1 MKISKS
7 YLGVH
12 MNNGVI
18 KPELLFGKVNAVTAN
33 SVSFEYINLQ
43 HQATYFLGKRYGKGE
58 VGEFILIES
67 QINLILGR
75 IVEIKKDDL
84 SKPNFDIAGKIQLLG
99 TIQMDSLY
107 VTAGIESYP
116 NINDLIYSAP
126 HELISQLPNKMN
138 KEKPNIELNIG
149 FIDIE
154 QGFDIAVIPEKLFGR
169 HLGILGSTGGGK
181 SYTTAKILEE
191 CRKFNSKIIILDPT
205 GEYKDFVGLD
215 IENVHLSEPINQ
227 ATNSY
232 AVSLPANCFQETD
245 FIALFEP
252 SGKVQGPKFR
262 DAIHSLRLVNLLMLK
277 NDQHLEN
284 IENGVFKKIG
294 KTEESWKESIKY
306 INGTELIEDPYTP
319 FDPTKLCK
327 QIKEECVW
335 PPNDSGIWNLDQN
348 SFSYCLAL
356 LSRING
362 ITKSKAFEFVFKS
375 EYLPTLVDKISN
387 FYQSN
392 KKILRIDLSA
402 VGFEFKAREIVANV
416 IGRHLLNQARSG
428 IFSNKPIVVFLDEAH
443 NFIGKSIGNEDT
455 IAQLDAFEL
464 IAKEGRKFGL
474 NICLATQRP
483 RDITEGVLSQLGTLI
498 VHRLTN
504 DRDREIIE
512 RACGEI
518 DKAASDFLPSLQ
530 PGEAVLIGNDFPI
543 PLTIN
548 IHRPLIVPNSSGAD
562 FQNKWLK

>member
-1 MKISKS
+1 M
-7 YLGVH
+7 H
-12 MNNGVI
+12 NGVI

-33 SVSFEYINLQ
+33 SVNFEYINFQ
-43 HQATYFLGKRYGKGE
+43 HLVTYFRGKRYGKGE

-67 QINLILGR
+67 QVNLILGR

-84 SKPNFDIAGKIQLLG
+84 NKSNLDIAGRIQLLG
-99 TIQMDSLY
+99 TIQMDNLH
-107 VTAGIESYP
+107 VTAGVEYYP

-126 HELISQLPNKMN
+126 HELIAQLPKRMN
-138 KEKPNIELNIG
+138 KETSKVEFNIG
-149 FIDIE
+149 FIDVD
-154 QGFDIAVIPEKLFGR
+154 QGCDITVTPEKLFGR

-191 CRKFNSKIIILDPT
+191 CVKFNSKIIILDPT
-205 GEYKDFVGLD
+205 GEYKDFIGDD
-215 IENVHLSEPINQ
+215 IENIHLGEPINPSIDSCQ
-227 ATNSY
+227 
-232 AVSLPANCFQETD
+232 VSLPVECFQEAD

-262 DAIHSLRLVNLLMLK
+262 DAIRSLRLVHILNK
-277 NDQHLEN
+277 QKQHLDK
-284 IENGVFKKIG
+284 IEHGIFWKIK
-294 KTEESWKESIKY
+294 KTEQSWRDCVNSIG
-306 INGTELIEDPYTP
+306 GTTLLEHPSTP
-319 FDPTKLCK
+319 FDPLKLSK
-327 QIKEECVW
+327 QIREECIW
-335 PPNDSGIWNLDQN
+335 PPRADGLWSEDQQ

-356 LSRING
+356 VSRIHG
-362 ITKSKAFEFVFKS
+362 ITTSKTFEFVFRPK
-375 EYLPTLVDKISN
+375 ELPTLVQKIDS
-387 FYQSN
+387 FYNSN
-392 KKILRIDLSA
+392 KKILRIDLSD

-416 IGRHLLNQARSG
+416 IGRHLLNLARDRK
-428 IFSNKPIVVFLDEAH
+428 FSDKPIVIFLDEAH

-455 IAQLDAFEL
+455 IAKLDSFEL

-518 DKAASDFLPSLQ
+518 DKAASNFLPSLQ
-530 PGEAVLIGNDFPI
+530 PGEAILIGNDFPI

-548 IHRPLIVPNSSGAD
+548 IHKPSITPNSSGAD
-562 FQNKWLK
+562 FQNKWS

>member
-1 MKISKS
+1 M
-7 YLGVH
+7 Y
-12 MNNGVI
+12 NNGVI
-18 KPELLFGKVNAVTAN
+18 KPELLFGKVNAVNAN
-33 SVSFEYINLQ
+33 SVNFEYINLQ
-43 HQATYFLGKRYGKGE
+43 HQATYFHGKRYGKGE

-67 QINLILGR
+67 QVNLILGR

-84 SKPNFDIAGKIQLLG
+84 EQSNLEIAGRIHLLG
-99 TIQMDSLY
+99 TIQMDNLY
-107 VTAGIESYP
+107 VTAGVEYYP

-126 HELISQLPNKMN
+126 HELIAQLPKRMN
-138 KEKPNIELNIG
+138 KETPKVELNIG
-149 FIDIE
+149 YIDVD
-154 QGFDIAVIPEKLFGR
+154 QGCDITVTPEKLFGR

-205 GEYKDFVGLD
+205 GEYKDFSGDD
-215 IENVHLSEPINQ
+215 IENVHLSEPINP
-227 ATNSY
+227 AIDSY
-232 AVSLPANCFQETD
+232 AVSLPPECFQETD

-262 DAIHSLRLVNLLMLK
+262 EAIRSLRLAK
-277 NDQHLEN
+277 IIEQRNDEHVEK
-284 IENGVFKKIG
+284 IERGVYLKIG
-294 KTEESWKESIKY
+294 KYEKSWTQTIRY
-306 INGTELIEDPYTP
+306 IGGTEQLENPKSP
-319 FDPTKLCK
+319 FDPSRLCLQLK
-327 QIKEECVW
+327 QECIY
-335 PPNDSGIWNLDQN
+335 PANSNGIWNEDPS
-348 SFSYCLAL
+348 SFSYCLSL
-356 LSRING
+356 ISRING
-362 ITKSKAFEFVFKS
+362 ITNSKTFGFVFKPKA
-375 EYLPTLVDKISN
+375 ELPTLIQKIDHFNS
-387 FYQSN
+387 SD
-392 KKILRIDLSA
+392 KKILRIDLSDVA
-402 VGFEFKAREIVANV
+402 FEFKAREIVANA
-416 IGRHLLNQARSG
+416 IGRHLLSQARAKK
-428 IFSNKPIVVFLDEAH
+428 FSDKPIVIFLDEAH

-455 IAQLDAFEL
+455 FAKLDSFEL

-543 PLTIN
+543 PLTVN
-548 IHRPLIVPNSSGAD
+548 IHKPVVAPNSSGAD
-562 FQNKWLK
+562 FQDKWA

>member
-1 MKISKS
+1 M
-7 YLGVH
+7 H
-12 MNNGVI
+12 NGVI

-33 SVSFEYINLQ
+33 SVNFEYINLQ
-43 HQATYFLGKRYGKGE
+43 HQATYFHGKRYGKGE

-67 QINLILGR
+67 QVNLILGR
-75 IVEIKKDDL
+75 IIEIKKDDL
-84 SKPNFDIAGKIQLLG
+84 DKSNLDIAGRIQLLG

-107 VTAGIESYP
+107 VTAGVEYYP

-126 HELISQLPNKMN
+126 HELIAQLPKRMN
-138 KEKPNIELNIG
+138 RGIPKVELNIG
-149 FIDIE
+149 FINVDQGCDIT
-154 QGFDIAVIPEKLFGR
+154 VTPEKLFGR

-191 CRKFNSKIIILDPT
+191 CRKFNAKIIILDPT
-205 GEYKDFVGLD
+205 GEYKDFIGND
-215 IENVHLSEPINQ
+215 IENVHLSEPISP
-227 ATNSY
+227 AINSHQ
-232 AVSLPANCFQETD
+232 VSLPVESFQETD

-262 DAIHSLRLVNLLMLK
+262 DAIRSLRLVNIL
-277 NDQHLEN
+277 NDRQLHLDK
-284 IENGVFKKIG
+284 IENGIFLKIR
-294 KTEESWKESIKY
+294 KTEQSWREC
-306 INGTELIEDPYTP
+306 INAIGGTKLLEHPSTP
-319 FDPTKLCK
+319 FNPLKLSK
-327 QIKEECVW
+327 QIREECVW
-335 PPNDSGIWNLDQN
+335 PPKSDGIWGEDQQ

-356 LSRING
+356 VSRIHG
-362 ITKSKAFEFVFKS
+362 ITTSNTFKFVFQSKG
-375 EYLPTLVDKISN
+375 LPTLVEKIDV
-387 FYQSN
+387 FYDSN
-392 KKILRIDLSA
+392 KKILRIDFSD

-416 IGRHLLNQARSG
+416 IGRHLLGLARDRK
-428 IFSNKPIVVFLDEAH
+428 FSDKPIVVFLDEAH

-455 IAQLDAFEL
+455 IAKLDSFEL

-548 IHRPLIVPNSSGAD
+548 IHQPSIIPNSAGAD
-562 FQNKWLK
+562 FQNKWI

>member
-1 MKISKS
+1 M
-7 YLGVH
+7 H
-12 MNNGVI
+12 NGVI

-33 SVSFEYINLQ
+33 SVNFEYINLQ
-43 HQATYFLGKRYGKGE
+43 HQATYYHGKRYGKGE

-67 QINLILGR
+67 QVNLILGR

-84 SKPNFDIAGKIQLLG
+84 NKSNLDIAGRIQLLG

-107 VTAGIESYP
+107 VTAGVEYYP

-126 HELISQLPNKMN
+126 HELIAQLPNRMN
-138 KEKPNIELNIG
+138 KGIPKVELNIG
-149 FIDIE
+149 FIDLD
-154 QGFDIAVIPEKLFGR
+154 QGCDISVTPEKLFGR

-191 CRKFNSKIIILDPT
+191 CRKFSSKIIILDPT
-205 GEYKDFVGLD
+205 GEYKDFIGDD
-215 IENVHLSEPINQ
+215 IENVHLGDPINP
-227 ATNSY
+227 ASDSN
-232 AVSLPANCFQETD
+232 AVSLPPECFQETD

-262 DAIHSLRLVNLLMLK
+262 DAIRSLRLVHLLQEKAL
-277 NDQHLEN
+277 HLEK
-284 IENGVFKKIG
+284 IDDGVFIKIRR
-294 KTEESWKESIKY
+294 TEAAWKACVRSIG
-306 INGTELIEDPYTP
+306 GTKDIEHPSTP
-319 FDPTKLCK
+319 FNPLKLSK
-327 QIKEECVW
+327 QIREECIW
-335 PPNDSGIWNLDQN
+335 PPKSDGIWNEDQQ

-356 LSRING
+356 VSRIHG
-362 ITKSKAFEFVFKS
+362 ITTSKTFKFVFKP
-375 EYLPTLVDKISN
+375 EDGLPTLVQKIDD
-387 FYQSN
+387 FYSSK
-392 KKILRIDLSA
+392 KKILRVDLSD
-402 VGFEFKAREIVANV
+402 VGFEFKAREIVANA
-416 IGRHLLNQARSG
+416 IGRHLLNQARARK
-428 IFSNKPIVVFLDEAH
+428 FSDKPIVVFLDEAH
-443 NFIGKSIGNEDT
+443 NFIGKAIGNEDT
-455 IAQLDAFEL
+455 IAKLDSFEL

-483 RDITEGVLSQLGTLI
+483 RDITEGVLSQLGTLV

-548 IHRPLIVPNSSGAD
+548 IHKPFITPNSSGAD
-562 FQNKWLK
+562 FQNKWRED

>member
-1 MKISKS
+1 M
-7 YLGVH
+7 L
-12 MNNGVI
+12 NENGVI

-33 SVSFEYINLQ
+33 SVNFEYINLQ
-43 HQATYFLGKRYGKGE
+43 HQATYYHGKRYGKGE

-67 QINLILGR
+67 QVNLILGR

-84 SKPNFDIAGKIQLLG
+84 DKSNLDIAGRIQLLG

-107 VTAGIESYP
+107 VTAGVEYYP

-126 HELISQLPNKMN
+126 HELIAQLPKRMN
-138 KEKPNIELNIG
+138 KETPKVELNLG
-149 FIDIE
+149 FIDLD
-154 QGFDIAVIPEKLFGR
+154 QGCDINVTPEKLFGR

-191 CRKFNSKIIILDPT
+191 CRRFNSKIIILDPT
-205 GEYKDFVGLD
+205 GEYKDFIGVD
-215 IENVHLSEPINQ
+215 IENIHLSDPISP
-227 ATNSY
+227 AVGSC
-232 AVSLPANCFQETD
+232 AVSLPAECFQETD

-252 SGKVQGPKFR
+252 SGKAQGPKFR
-262 DAIHSLRLVNLLMLK
+262 DAIRSLRLVHLLMLK
-277 NDQHLEN
+277 NDQHLEKIN
-284 IENGVFKKIG
+284 DGVFLKIG
-294 KTEESWKESIKY
+294 KNESNWTESIKY
-306 INGTELIEDPYTP
+306 VRGTELIEDPYTP
-319 FDPTKLCK
+319 FNPLRLCK
-327 QIKEECVW
+327 QIHQECIY
-335 PPNDSGIWNLDQN
+335 PADQN
-348 SFSYCLAL
+348 GVWKPDPSGFSYCLSL
-356 LSRING
+356 ISRIHG
-362 ITKSKAFEFVFKS
+362 ITTSKTFRFVFKP
-375 EYLPTLVDKISN
+375 EDLPTLVQKIDD
-387 FYQSN
+387 FYISD
-392 KKILRIDLSA
+392 KKILRIDLSD

-416 IGRHLLNQARSG
+416 IGRHLLNQARARR
-428 IFSNKPIVVFLDEAH
+428 FCNKPIVVFLDEAH
-443 NFIGKSIGNEDT
+443 NFLGKAIGNEDT
-455 IAQLDAFEL
+455 IAQLDSFEL

-548 IHRPLIVPNSSGAD
+548 IHKPVITPNSSGAD
-562 FQNKWLK
+562 FQNKWE

>member
-1 MKISKS
+1 M
-7 YLGVH
+7 H
-12 MNNGVI
+12 NGVI

-33 SVSFEYINLQ
+33 SVNFEYINLQ
-43 HQATYFLGKRYGKGE
+43 HQATYYHGKRYGKGE

-67 QINLILGR
+67 QVNLILGR

-84 SKPNFDIAGKIQLLG
+84 DKSNLDIAGRIQLLG

-107 VTAGIESYP
+107 VTAGVEYYP

-126 HELISQLPNKMN
+126 HELIAQLPKRMN
-138 KEKPNIELNIG
+138 KGAPKIELNLG
-149 FIDIE
+149 FIDLDK
-154 QGFDIAVIPEKLFGR
+154 GCDITVTPEKLFGR

-181 SYTTAKILEE
+181 SYTTATILEE

-205 GEYKDFVGLD
+205 GEYKDFIGAD
-215 IENVHLSEPINQ
+215 IDNIHLSNPIQ
-227 ATNSY
+227 AADGSCS
-232 AVSLPANCFQETD
+232 VSLPVECFQETD

-252 SGKVQGPKFR
+252 SGKSQGPKFR
-262 DAIHSLRLVNLLMLK
+262 DAIRSLRLAHLLESK
-277 NDQHLEN
+277 NDQHLDK
-284 IENGVFKKIG
+284 ISNGVFIKIAQH
-294 KTEESWKESIKY
+294 ESNWTNCINYIK
-306 INGTELIEDPYTP
+306 GTELIEHPHTP
-319 FDPTKLCK
+319 FNPLKLCQQIKQECIYPANNNGVWNHDPT
-327 QIKEECVW
+327 
-335 PPNDSGIWNLDQN
+335 
-348 SFSYCLAL
+348 SFSYCLSL
-356 LSRING
+356 ISRIHG
-362 ITKSKAFEFVFKS
+362 ITTSKTFEFVFKQKK
-375 EYLPTLVDKISN
+375 LPSLVQKIDD
-387 FYQSN
+387 FYDSD
-392 KKILRIDLSA
+392 KKILRIDLSDI
-402 VGFEFKAREIVANV
+402 GFEFKAREIVANV
-416 IGRHLLNQARSG
+416 IGRHLLNEARARK
-428 IFSNKPIVVFLDEAH
+428 FADKPIVVFLDEAH
-443 NFIGKSIGNEDT
+443 NFLGKTIGNEDT
-455 IAQLDAFEL
+455 IAQLDSFEL

-548 IHRPLIVPNSSGAD
+548 IHKPMITPNSSGAD
-562 FQNKWLK
+562 FQSKWI

>member
-1 MKISKS
+1 M
-7 YLGVH
+7 H
-12 MNNGVI
+12 NGVI

-33 SVSFEYINLQ
+33 SVNFEYINLE
-43 HQATYFLGKRYGKGE
+43 HQATYYHGKRYGKGE

-67 QINLILGR
+67 QVNLILGR
-75 IVEIKKDDL
+75 IVEIRKDDL
-84 SKPNFDIAGKIQLLG
+84 EKSNLDIAGRIQLLG
-99 TIQMDSLY
+99 TIQMDNLY
-107 VTAGIESYP
+107 VTAGVEYYP

-126 HELISQLPNKMN
+126 HEFIAQLPKKMN
-138 KEKPNIELNIG
+138 KGIPKVELNIG
-149 FIDIE
+149 FIDLD
-154 QGFDIAVIPEKLFGR
+154 QGCDISVTPEKLFGR

-205 GEYKDFVGLD
+205 GEYKDFIGDD
-215 IENVHLSEPINQ
+215 IENVHLSNPIHP
-227 ATNSY
+227 AEGSC
-232 AVSLPANCFQETD
+232 AVSLPAECFQETD

-252 SGKVQGPKFR
+252 SGKAQGPKFR
-262 DAIHSLRLVNLLMLK
+262 DAIRSLRLAHILEARAL
-277 NDQHLEN
+277 HLDK
-284 IENGVFKKIG
+284 IDDGVFIKIG
-294 KTEESWKESIKY
+294 KTEESWKVSIRS
-306 INGTELIEDPYTP
+306 IGGTKLIEDPSAP
-319 FDPTKLCK
+319 FNPMKLCR
-327 QIKEECVW
+327 QIRQECVW
-335 PPNDSGIWNLDQN
+335 PPKAGGIWNEDLN

-356 LSRING
+356 LSRIHG
-362 ITKSKAFEFVFKS
+362 ITTSKTFEFVFNPL
-375 EYLPTLVDKISN
+375 ELPTLVQKIDE
-387 FYQSN
+387 FYSSN
-392 KKILRIDLSA
+392 KKILRIDLSD
-402 VGFEFKAREIVANV
+402 VGFEFKAREIVANA
-416 IGRHLLNQARSG
+416 IGRHLLSQARSRS
-428 IFSNKPIVVFLDEAH
+428 FSDKPLVVFLDEAH

-455 IAQLDAFEL
+455 IAKLDSFEL

-548 IHRPLIVPNSSGAD
+548 IHKPLITPNSSGAD
-562 FQNKWLK
+562 FQNKWLSS